1 MTIIKIM
8 MLLVMEMAQVS
19 KTLDMIAS
27 RRMMRKRK
35 TTMMKI
41 TTQMTNSCT
50 RMLLRTPAAKI
61 LSKNSLNSR
70 RYCRSKKLHIAARC
84 KIRMMTSTVITL
96 KLLMMKVMTSRASQ
110 PSCRA

>member
-1 MTIIKIM
+1 
-8 MLLVMEMAQVS
+8 MLLVMEMARVS

-27 RRMMRKRK
+27 RRMMRKTK
-35 TTMMKI
+35 TMMKI

-70 RYCRSKKLHIAARC
+70 RYCRSKKLHIVVRC
-84 KIRMMTSTVITL
+84 KSRMMTSTVITL